1 LIAVRGT
8 SAGAPGLANTKV
20 SHTLRSLRTVLHGLV
35 DDLLTVLLPGRC
47 PGCGRRA
54 EPVCDRCLAG
64 MRAAPNAASP
74 PGIVW
79 STAVFAYEGV
89 ARELVARVKYRN
101 ERIAVRWLGARL
113 AERCAHAPFAID
125 TVTWVPASA
134 QRRAERGVDHGAL
147 LARVV
152 ATELGLDAR
161 RLLTRDD
168 GPPQTGRPAAERR
181 SGPILREAGAVAR
194 MCVAGKNVLVVDDVV
209 TTGATLQAAARV
221 LRSLG
226 AREVLAATVARTPR
240 PGEGRRVP
248 PYTRSPS
255 G

>member
-1 LIAVRGT
+1 M
-8 SAGAPGLANTKV
+8 
-20 SHTLRSLRTVLHGLV
+20 LHGLV

-54 EPVCDRCLAG
+54 EPVCELCAAS
-64 MRAAPNAASP
+64 MRGAPPAAPL
-74 PGIVW
+74 PGITW
-79 STAVFAYEGV
+79 STAAFAYEGV

-113 AERCAHAPFAID
+113 ADRCASAPYSID
-125 TVTWVPASA
+125 AVTWVPASA
-134 QRRAERGVDHGAL
+134 RRRAARGVDHGAL

-152 ATELGLDAR
+152 ATGIGRDAR

-181 SGPILREAGAVAR
+181 AGPTLYGAGSIT
-194 MCVAGKNVLVVDDVV
+194 GQNVLVVDDVV
-209 TTGATLQAAARV
+209 TTGATLTAAARA
-221 LRSLG
+221 LHALG

-240 PGEGRRVP
+240 PEERRVVA
-248 PYTRSPS
+248 PYTRSPAD
-255 G
+255 GPGR